1 MPLKELFSPFKNGVL
16 KDFKF
21 GGGANTIVA
30 FEDPDN
36 SGIGYQL
43 INAGGG
49 NDTVTGSPNDDTII
63 GGTGSDDIAGGL
75 GNDTIY
81 GGRMDGTDAPKG
93 HNAVLIN
100 NLTGDDESV
109 VFDGGTYTGGNDTIF
124 GGDGGTN
131 NIYGD
136 VRFTVVFSAN
146 DSFTG
151 GDDTLTGGDS
161 TADDMAFNNIF
172 GDARFVSFT
181 AGDGANGE
189 SFTGGDDTL
198 TGGSGAS
205 NLLLGDVQSISND
218 GDFTGGDDTLI
229 GGANGTN
236 TMIGD
241 VSSGSNAGT
250 TTGGDDRL
258 VGGANADDLMT
269 GDFGA
274 AFVEDTGEAGGTL
287 VGGLDTFVI
296 GVGSGADTILDFHVV
311 EFTDIDN
318 VDFGDTIELVD
329 FGFTDFSNLSGMW
342 SVNGSGFAVLDLD
355 GTNDGAGDIVTFNG
369 ITDFSD
375 LADSFDFT

>member
-1 MPLKELFSPFKNGVL
+1 M
-16 KDFKF
+16 
-21 GGGANTIVA
+21 
-30 FEDPDN
+30 
-36 SGIGYQL
+36 
-43 INAGGG
+43 
-49 NDTVTGSPNDDTII
+49 
-63 GGTGSDDIAGGL
+63 
-75 GNDTIY
+75 
-81 GGRMDGTDAPKG
+81 
-93 HNAVLIN
+93 AVN
-100 NLTGDDESV
+100 N
-109 VFDGGTYTGGNDTIF
+109 IF
-124 GGDGGTN
+124 GDARSLFFTKNDPLTPDGDN
-131 NIYGD
+131 
-136 VRFTVVFSAN
+136 
-146 DSFTG
+146 FTG
-151 GDDTLTGGDS
+151 GDDTLTGGDF
-161 TADDMAFNNIF
+161 ADNI
-172 GDARFVSFT
+172 
-181 AGDGANGE
+181 
-189 SFTGGDDTL
+189 
-198 TGGSGAS
+198 
-205 NLLLGDVQSISND
+205 LLGDIQSILGGN
-218 GDFTGGDDTLI
+218 GTFTGGDDTLI